1 MGTIAKAS
9 GTWLPPLAFAATA
22 LFGSAIE
29 ATVLPDHRPLSLLI
43 VADQVNPHRLSDA
56 DLTQPN
62 DLAPALTA
70 ADSPLKTS
78 RVATV
83 NSQCADDAL
92 RALASSEPPD
102 VVLYFAHRAA
112 KRCDGTDAQTEF
124 TQLIKQGLQR
134 GLGVVVLHHGL
145 YVDIVTRGAKDTLL
159 EVLGAR
165 TNSIAWDTT
174 AGQRVFNVGGSH
186 FVSNNGLAY
195 ADKGSFAGVSGVAP
209 GTYPYF
215 VNLPDE
221 LYSDTSLIEVA
232 GESRTPLFASDSRG
246 ERLLGYVL
254 TRPGWKGRVVAYQP
268 GEYQPNALDNRNGP
282 NFQILVN
289 ALYFAVHGGPNP

>member
-1 MGTIAKAS
+1 M
-9 GTWLPPLAFAATA
+9 LPN
-22 LFGSAIE
+22 
-29 ATVLPDHRPLSLLI
+29 HRPLSLLI

-112 KRCDGTDAQTEF
+112 KRCDGSDAQTEF
-124 TQLIKQGLQR
+124 TQLIRQGLQR

-145 YVDIVTRGAKDTLL
+145 YVDIVTRGAKDALL

-186 FVSNNGLAY
+186 FVSNNGLTY
-195 ADKGSFAGVSGVAP
+195 ADKASFAGVSGVAP
-209 GTYPYF
+209 GIYPYF

-268 GEYQPNALDNRNGP
+268 GEYQPNALDDRNGP

-289 ALYFAVHGGPNP
+289 ALYFAVYGEPNP